1 MENSVEDFLIYV
13 KESKKMSENTVVSY
27 RRDLKGMLSYFEK
40 QGIESLEKVTS
51 TNINSYILFLEKN
64 GKSPASISRSISSM
78 RAYFRYLLIHG
89 VIKGEPT
96 EKITMPK
103 VEKKVPSVITAGQ
116 IEDIIKVANGS
127 DPKSIRDRAMLELLY
142 ATGMRVSELIS
153 LNVDDINLQL
163 SYVICRNAKKERV
176 IPFGNKAKQSLSKY
190 LSKARPALMQ
200 DNNMFLF
207 VNCFGKQM
215 SRQGFWKIIKEYA
228 NKAGIK
234 EEISPHTIRHSFGA
248 HLIGNGAD
256 VKSVQQMMG
265 HVDIA
270 STEVYRRM
278 ESENLRS
285 VYEKAHPRGK
295 R

>member
-116 IEDIIKVANGS
+116 IEDIIKAANGS

>member
-1 MENSVEDFLIYV
+1 
-13 KESKKMSENTVVSY
+13 
-27 RRDLKGMLSYFEK
+27 MLTYFEK

-116 IEDIIKVANGS
+116 IEDIIKAANGS

>member
-116 IEDIIKVANGS
+116 IEDIIKAANGS

-163 SYVICRNAKKERV
+163 NYVICRNAKKERV

-190 LSKARPALMQ
+190 LSKARPVLIQ

>member
-116 IEDIIKVANGS
+116 IEDIIKAANGS

-190 LSKARPALMQ
+190 LSKARLALMQ

>member
-116 IEDIIKVANGS
+116 IEDIIKAANGS
-127 DPKSIRDRAMLELLY
+127 DQKSIRDRAMLELLY